1 MQPTYLDRPDS
12 ALTAPGTSALQ
23 EAALMRFGVSL
34 GNADVLLP
42 SGMAAE
48 FIAEPEIFPVPR
60 APKGLVGMVQ
70 LRGAPVAV
78 FAAGV
83 QFDPNALSTGR
94 NANRP
99 GVLVLGTQ
107 GQYGAVL
114 VPKPPVSVNL
124 TNAVSGKAFL
134 KAATAHDTV
143 GVTPWLVPAIRYRVT
158 DASGIHWWELDL
170 GELMQALAASGPSF
184 H

>member
-1 MQPTYLDRPDS
+1 MQPTYTDRPDS
-12 ALTAPGTSALQ
+12 ALAVPATSALQ
-23 EAALMRFGVSL
+23 DAALMRFGVSL

-42 SGMAAE
+42 SGIPAE
-48 FIAEPEIFPVPR
+48 FIADPEIFPVPR

-70 LRGAPVAV
+70 LRGAPIAV

-83 QFDPNALSTGR
+83 QFDPNAFSSGR
-94 NANRP
+94 NVNRP
-99 GVLVLGTQ
+99 GVLVLGIQ
-107 GQYGAVL
+107 GQFGAVL

-124 TNAVSGKAFL
+124 TDAVSGKAFL

-143 GVTPWLVPAIRYRVT
+143 GVTSWLVSAIRYRVT
-158 DASGIHWWELDL
+158 DATGVHWWELDL
-170 GELMQALAASGPSF
+170 GELMKALAASGPSF